1 MWNIR
6 VASDFWNENSRKI
19 QENFKTISILFKN
32 KSNVENIITLMNDQ
46 NLSKW
51 IKESWQR
58 RVKSFIKFEK

>member
-6 VASDFWNENSRKI
+6 VATDFWNENSRTI